1 MNHVRRA
8 SRLGLLVLVTV
19 LGAGCAIPLPPSPRQ
34 LLVRWQQGPAD
45 PALAAAQAAW
55 YQGDSPTAIARLEAI
70 LTQNPKH
77 LEARTLLG
85 EVLLSE
91 ARTPEAMGV
100 LEPALAARAGNA
112 RAHYLMAVAQDAS
125 GQRKEALAH
134 YQRASHLEPKNDLYL
149 ASLQH
154 AAAVDREG
162 APSQGPTP
170 PAAQLAGPG
179 DARPI
184 AAHAGGSSAAPT
196 DVQVDRSLPAFL
208 QDTPE
213 THRSVVATARPPRST
228 TAGQGGSSSAAAERA
243 PAPVQASG
251 KGTARAAATPAA
263 PAAELS
269 AEVSTD
275 ATIQFV
281 PGVLD
286 PDAAA
291 GAPCVLIAEAGA
303 TTGAVPAGYAAP
315 AADKEGAA
323 SRGSSRTVPVAALAA
338 ETPAAPPS
346 TKALADAPVAGQQAA
361 KPAAEDLRAVVDAA
375 VEALKRDRP
384 DEAIAL
390 IEPVLPEHPQSA
402 ALHRTLGT
410 AHFRQGD
417 YAAALTALERSVEL
431 DKTHALSYFLMGC
444 TLQKLGQPEAA
455 ETRFR
460 QAQAIDPRYASP

>member
-1 MNHVRRA
+1 MNQLRRA
-8 SRLGLLVLVTV
+8 SRLGLFVLLTV

-34 LLVRWQQGPAD
+34 LLARWHQGPSD

-55 YQGDSPTAIARLEAI
+55 YQGDTPAAIARLEAM
-70 LTQNPKH
+70 LARNPKH
-77 LEARTLLG
+77 LEARILLG

-100 LEPALAARAGNA
+100 LEPALAAPAGNA

-125 GQRKEALAH
+125 GQREEALAH

-154 AAAVDREG
+154 AAAKDRERAPGQG
-162 APSQGPTP
+162 ATP
-170 PAAQLAGPG
+170 PAAQLAGAG
-179 DARPI
+179 DDHPV
-184 AAHAGGSSAAPT
+184 AAHVGGSTAAPDHPAASA
-196 DVQVDRSLPAFL
+196 DVQADPSLPAFL
-208 QDTPE
+208 QDSSKT
-213 THRSVVATARPPRST
+213 RRNVVATARTPRNT
-228 TAGQGGSSSAAAERA
+228 TANQGGL
-243 PAPVQASG
+243 
-251 KGTARAAATPAA
+251 AA
-263 PAAELS
+263 PAAERAVPISGEGAVQSAARPAVPATDLS
-269 AEVSTD
+269 AD
-275 ATIQFV
+275 ASIQFA

-291 GAPCVLIAEAGA
+291 GTPCVLIAEADA
-303 TTGAVPAGYAAP
+303 TTGAVPANYSAP
-315 AADKEGAA
+315 AVDREDAA
-323 SRGSSRTVPVAALAA
+323 GQGSNRTVRAGAQAV
-338 ETPAAPPS
+338 ETPAAAS
-346 TKALADAPVAGQQAA
+346 TQAIAGAAGAGQQAA
-361 KPAAEDLRAVVDAA
+361 EPAAEDLRAVVAAA
-375 VEALKRDRP
+375 VEALKRNRP

-402 ALHRTLGT
+402 ALHRTLGM
-410 AHFRQGD
+410 ARFRQTD
-417 YAAALTALERSVEL
+417 YAGALTALEKSVEL

>member
-8 SRLGLLVLVTV
+8 SRLGLFVLVTV

-34 LLVRWQQGPAD
+34 LLARWQQGPAD

-70 LTQNPKH
+70 LARNPKH

-100 LEPALAARAGNA
+100 LEPALAAPAGNA

-125 GQRKEALAH
+125 GRRKEALAH
-134 YQRASHLEPKNDLYL
+134 YQRASRLEPKNDLYL

-154 AAAVDREG
+154 AAAVDRDG
-162 APSQGPTP
+162 APGQGAAP
-170 PAAQLAGPG
+170 PAGHVAG
-179 DARPI
+179 AVEAHPI
-184 AAHAGGSSAAPT
+184 AARAGDSPSAPVRAAAPS
-196 DVQVDRSLPAFL
+196 DVPVDPSLPAFL
-208 QDTPE
+208 QDPSE
-213 THRSVVATARPPRST
+213 ARRNVVAKARGPRNATA
-228 TAGQGGSSSAAAERA
+228 AQGGVGARAAERA
-243 PAPVQASG
+243 APTSG
-251 KGTARAAATPAA
+251 ESAVRAADRPAVPATD
-263 PAAELS
+263 LS
-269 AEVSTD
+269 AD
-275 ATIQFV
+275 ASIQFV

-291 GAPCVLIAEAGA
+291 GTPCVLIAEAGA
-303 TTGAVPAGYAAP
+303 ETGAVPAGYAAP
-315 AADKEGAA
+315 AVDSENATGQGSNRTERAGAQA
-323 SRGSSRTVPVAALAA
+323 VDA
-338 ETPAAPPS
+338 PAAPLTQAVAREANAAPQS
-346 TKALADAPVAGQQAA
+346 AESGAGNLKAVID
-361 KPAAEDLRAVVDAA
+361 DA
-375 VEALKRDRP
+375 VEAMKRNRP

-390 IEPVLPEHPQSA
+390 IEPVLSDHPQSA
-402 ALHRTLGT
+402 ALYRTLGM
-410 AHFRQGD
+410 ARFRQAD
-417 YAAALTALERSVEL
+417 YAGALTDLERSVEL